1 MDKGGRAVAKESEE
15 AGGPGALRRGLRVLL
30 HLQRSPRPL
39 GPAEIAK
46 AIDMT
51 RPTVYRLLDILE
63 TEGFVRRD
71 SSGKAFLA
79 TAPEVDAGSEW
90 AMYIKRMKPIMER
103 IAAQTGNAVFFSRR
117 DQRDLICLH
126 REIGS
131 HPVQI
136 LSLPIGGRSPLGVG
150 AGGIAM
156 LGSLSQREI
165 DDVIEANA
173 AEYLEWGNL
182 HVSTIRKLIE
192 NCRARGY
199 SVVGNYALQGVLAV
213 GIAIAGNAR
222 LPVTSLSVTAPHDR
236 LPLQRQREI
245 AALMRS
251 ELVAGGVERNGK
263 LID

>member
-1 MDKGGRAVAKESEE
+1 MTRESEA
-15 AGGPGALRRGLRVLL
+15 AGGPGALRRGLRILL
-30 HLQRSPRPL
+30 HLQRSTRPL
-39 GPAEIAK
+39 GPAEIAR
-46 AIDMT
+46 AVEMT

-63 TEGFVRRD
+63 GEGFVRRD
-71 SSGKAFLA
+71 ESGKAFLA
-79 TAPEVDAGSEW
+79 SAPEVDVGSEW
-90 AMYIKRMKPIMER
+90 ALFIRRMKPIMER
-103 IAAQTGNAVFFSRR
+103 IAVQTGNAVFLSRR
-117 DQRDLICLH
+117 DHRSLICLH

-136 LSLPIGGRSPLGVG
+136 LSLQIGGRSPLGVG

-156 LGSLSQREI
+156 LGALSLRER
-165 DDVIEANA
+165 DEVMAANA

-222 LPVTSLSVTAPHDR
+222 RPVTALSVTAPHDR
-236 LPLQRQREI
+236 LPLQRQREV
-245 AALMRS
+245 AALMRG
-251 ELVAGGVERNGK
+251 ELAAAGIERTSSGRAR
-263 LID
+263 

>member
-1 MDKGGRAVAKESEE
+1 MSKQSDE
-15 AGGPGALRRGLRVLL
+15 AAGPGALRRGLRILL
-30 HLQRSPRPL
+30 HLQRGTRPL
-39 GPAEIAK
+39 APAEIAK
-46 AIDMT
+46 AVDMT
-51 RPTVYRLLDILE
+51 RPTVYRLLDVLE
-63 TEGFVRRD
+63 AEGFVRRD
-71 SSGKAFLA
+71 ESGKAFVA
-79 TAPEVDAGSEW
+79 AAPEVDAGSEW
-90 AMYIKRMKPIMER
+90 AMFIKRMRPLMER
-103 IAAQTGNAVFFSRR
+103 IAAQTGNAVFLSRR

-165 DDVIEANA
+165 DEVIEANA

-213 GIAIAGNAR
+213 GVAIAGNAR
-222 LPVTSLSVTAPHDR
+222 RPVTSLSVTAPHDR
-236 LPLQRQREI
+236 LPLQRQREV
-245 AALMRS
+245 AALMRG
-251 ELVAGGVERNGK
+251 ELAAAGIERTPSSRAR
-263 LID
+263 